1 MAFQHSPAI
10 QSRAFIVIGT
20 LATSDVD
27 DDIMY
32 QMLVAFKTALA
43 QSSETDTTSVVSM
56 LRCIY
61 KVVPALSPS
70 SKYFG
75 PLFWLAVAL
84 LQSSHVAFYIQATD
98 LLRQTLEISQAHEA
112 FRGRSV
118 TEVLMGGRMHL
129 EETLG
134 QLDQLLGL
142 SFETSFSFSLASI
155 IFKGIRHTA
164 LKGPAEAALQSLLR
178 VTVQANRRTGGA
190 AESTLHADAL
200 GYFLALIPLSTSR
213 KNYERLLRACN
224 VSDVDLGPDDAV
236 PRISLDFL
244 NIDDP
249 NTALLMTS
257 FIGAIISTAQG
268 NDAETQILY
277 TLLADIGTSFPEVVS
292 MAYVFHSV

>member
-1 MAFQHSPAI
+1 
-10 QSRAFIVIGT
+10 
-20 LATSDVD
+20 
-27 DDIMY
+27 
-32 QMLVAFKTALA
+32 
-43 QSSETDTTSVVSM
+43 
-56 LRCIY
+56 
-61 KVVPALSPS
+61 
-70 SKYFG
+70 
-75 PLFWLAVAL
+75 
-84 LQSSHVAFYIQATD
+84 
-98 LLRQTLEISQAHEA
+98 
-112 FRGRSV
+112 
-118 TEVLMGGRMHL
+118 MHL

-224 VSDVDLGPDDAV
+224 VSDVNIGPDDAV

-244 NIDDP
+244 NIDDS

-277 TLLADIGTSFPEVVS
+277 TLLADIGTSFPDVVS